1 MKGLQERLERASL
14 GTVFVV
20 LTVVYFV
27 LRTII
32 DLVITGDG
40 LSVVGMIGRL
50 IGSVIFGGVMV
61 AVIAFQRRRGG
72 GTSTSADITA
82 AIKTGQV
89 PLAADPAVWIPA
101 LEWRRGQFRRS
112 LWLTPFVFAVF
123 AAMGVL
129 LLVLDPASPVGWFV
143 IVAFIG
149 LGIGVFL
156 QARRTLPRI
165 EGMLGQIHAR
175 EGAGGAAAASAPPTR
190 PAGA

>member
-14 GTVFVV
+14 GIVFLF
-20 LTVVYFV
+20 LTVAYFV

-40 LSVVGMIGRL
+40 LSVAGVIGRL

-61 AVIAFQRRRGG
+61 AIVAFQRRRNGG
-72 GTSTSADITA
+72 ASSSADITA

-112 LWLTPFVFAVF
+112 LWLTPVVFAVF
-123 AAMGVL
+123 AAMGVA

-143 IVAFIG
+143 IVAFVG
-149 LGIGVFL
+149 LGIGVVV

-165 EGMLGQIHAR
+165 EGMLGQLRERDGAR
-175 EGAGGAAAASAPPTR
+175 GPVDAEAPTR